1 MFLLAKIFKKISRSQ
16 HNSSCWVRIKE
27 NIIKKIEKFF
37 LYFVKGIKQIKL
49 NNSKRKKEKQV
60 CLYN

>member
-37 LYFVKGIKQIKL
+37 LYFVKGIKQIK
-49 NNSKRKKEKQV
+49 
-60 CLYN
+60 

>member
-1 MFLLAKIFKKISRSQ
+1 MLHKILKYTISSKRGLGGKYFSPAESK

-37 LYFVKGIKQIKL
+37 LYFVKGIKQIK
-49 NNSKRKKEKQV
+49 
-60 CLYN
+60 